1 MASATQELS
10 DEISDTGPKV
20 CHLLHKHPPGLVSA
34 RVVADVCQIFMWSMM
49 MNVRCVIVFRIDVQS
64 LLQHVVHENK
74 KSLLRNRCFVQQGAF
89 LHPPASSSQ
98 SVRQLLTQFR
108 QKIVFILAPAPT
120 QRTKLKPGQNP
131 VQIHDSCCHNVVF
144 SPPHN
149 PPCVL

>member
-74 KSLLRNRCFVQQGAF
+74 KIVAAKPLFRTTRRVFT
-89 LHPPASSSQ
+89 SSSIIITVGPTT
-98 SVRQLLTQFR
+98 SDPVSSEDRLYSGASANTANKTQTWS
-108 QKIVFILAPAPT
+108 KSCP
-120 QRTKLKPGQNP
+120 
-131 VQIHDSCCHNVVF
+131 DS
-144 SPPHN
+144 
-149 PPCVL
+149 